1 LIKGTRIVLDS
12 FCHSMLLMQ
21 WIAMIFVVVGPFGPR
36 LIPQE
41 ALVKVP
47 YPGVILLLNLY
58 IKSHTLRSSHEAV

>member
-1 LIKGTRIVLDS
+1 
-12 FCHSMLLMQ
+12 MLLMSDGEQQ

-36 LIPQE
+36 FIPQE